1 MILLAPD
8 NPIMN
13 LMFSYPS
20 FRSAL
25 FHLALPKRKKTAT
38 ITSMIMTATDA
49 ICHMNAVRKIL
60 GSSSGDAPAGLEHFG
75 RAVAEGFTCAVVVAD
90 HSYNAVS
97 VARKSAA
104 LARQL
109 GIGEVI
115 LVINRAQEENE
126 LQNTCGNSGGLA
138 EFSETVVLPFD
149 LEVSRTEPAVT
160 PLFGGESVFMKNVG
174 VLAATIAGRC
184 ERPLLRGQ

>member
-1 MILLAPD
+1 M
-8 NPIMN
+8 
-13 LMFSYPS
+13 
-20 FRSAL
+20 L
-25 FHLALPKRKKTAT
+25 FGKFWVHLQETPRPGLNISGGPLPKGSPVRWSWQIIP
-38 ITSMIMTATDA
+38 ITRSPSPG
-49 ICHMNAVRKIL
+49 N
-60 GSSSGDAPAGLEHFG
+60 
-75 RAVAEGFTCAVVVAD
+75 
-90 HSYNAVS
+90 
-97 VARKSAA
+97 SAA

-174 VLAATIAGRC
+174 VSRQ
-184 ERPLLRGQ
+184 PLPPV